1 VVLSTQIATWKNEKS
16 TLLDSLTNQTTNAN
30 NRFDQLLNNIQ
41 VEATLVETTNT
52 GISTT
57 HLHET
62 NEQTLNDIYLST
74 FAIEV
79 QPDSLQMLALEA
91 IADQCPLEGGT
102 PVYRARALVQ
112 GSGYDD
118 YALCDRVNNRE
129 DLKKDTAIN
138 SFSLFPNPTTGQLNL
153 QLPSN
158 VRSITILNTL
168 GVQIRKWDDRDFPQI
183 WTINDLNLS
192 DGLYHCIVETSSDK
206 QTQSFVIIK

>member
-30 NRFDQLLNNIQ
+30 NQFDQLLNNIQ
-41 VEATLVETTNT
+41 AEAASVATTNT

-62 NEQTLNDIYLST
+62 NEQTLNDIYLSS
-74 FAIEV
+74 FAIDV

-118 YALCDRVNNRE
+118 YALCDRVIRV
-129 DLKKDTAIN
+129 DKKKDSAIE
-138 SFSLFPNPTTGQLNL
+138 SFNLFPNPTTGQLNL

-158 VRSITILNTL
+158 VTSITILNTL
-168 GVQIRKWDDRDFPQI
+168 GIQIHHWSNRDFPQN
-183 WTINDLNLS
+183 WTIQNLNLS
-192 DGLYHCIVETSSDK
+192 DGLYYCVVETSSGK

>member
-1 VVLSTQIATWKNEKS
+1 MVLSTQIATWKNEKS

-30 NRFDQLLNNIQ
+30 NQFDQLLNNIQ
-41 VEATLVETTNT
+41 AEAASVATTNT

-62 NEQTLNDIYLST
+62 NEQTLNDIYLSS
-74 FAIEV
+74 FAIDV

-118 YALCDRVNNRE
+118 YALCDRVIRV
-129 DLKKDTAIN
+129 DKKKDSAIE
-138 SFSLFPNPTTGQLNL
+138 SFNLFPNPTTGQLNL

-158 VRSITILNTL
+158 VTSITILNTL
-168 GVQIRKWDDRDFPQI
+168 GIQIHHWSNRDFPQN
-183 WTINDLNLS
+183 WTIQNLNLS
-192 DGLYHCIVETSSDK
+192 DGLYYCVVETSSGK